1 MPKLFSMEEVVK
13 NYRPGKFIEESVER
27 FDDHFSDR
35 GFLHDIESENRQ
47 SVKPRRYPIKNAH

>member
-1 MPKLFSMEEVVK
+1 MKEIAK
-13 NYRPGKFIEESVER
+13 NYRPGKFIEESVAQ

-47 SVKPRRYPIKNAH
+47 NLKSRRYPIKNFHL